1 MKITDVFS
9 AKALAFRVTQN
20 ASRLEAYLG
29 LTLFPFKKKLGLD
42 LKWFLG
48 SLGLPISLSPAT
60 FDTKDTIRARN
71 DISKEETEM
80 ALFRESMKISERDEQ
95 EIMRVQEASDPY
107 AQQVVDHIYRD
118 ADELVEGAYVVP
130 ERMIMQL
137 LAPTVDGSPRINI
150 AANGVTYTYNYDPN
164 GKYQKENCA
173 TVAVSW
179 SDTSNATPLTDVQT
193 AIGTVYK
200 ATGVRPTNLL
210 VSAKTM
216 GYLVSNA
223 QIRSAILAQNATANI
238 FMTKKLVKQI
248 FMEVLGVSVIEY
260 NKMFKTEGGVPT
272 QFYPDEFATL
282 FPDGALG
289 NTWFGTTPEER
300 TLIGN
305 SEANVHLVGD
315 TGITVTVSEK
325 VGPPVE
331 TLTTVSEV
339 VLPSYERMYETFAL
353 NLTAPVVPE
362 PEA

>member
-9 AKALAFRVTQN
+9 AKALAFRITK
-20 ASRLEAYLG
+20 ADSILESYLG
-29 LTLFPFKKKLGLD
+29 LTLFPIKKKLGLD
-42 LKWFLG
+42 LKWLIG
-48 SLGLPISLSPAT
+48 NLGLPISLSPAT

-80 ALFRESMKISERDEQ
+80 ALFRESMKVSERDEQ
-95 EIMRVQEASDPY
+95 EIMRVQESTDPY

-118 ADELVEGAYVVP
+118 ADVLVEGAYVVP

-150 AANGVTYTYNYDPN
+150 AANGTTYTYNYDPDK
-164 GKYQKENCA
+164 KYQKENYA
-173 TVAVSW
+173 KVSVSW
-179 SDTSNATPLTDVQT
+179 SDTENATPLTDVQT
-193 AIGTVYK
+193 AQDVVYK
-200 ATGVRPTNLL
+200 ATGIKPNNLL

-216 GYLVSNA
+216 GYLVANK
-223 QIRSAILAQNATANI
+223 QVRNAILAQNMTANI
-238 FMTKKLVKQI
+238 FMTKKLVKQV
-248 FMEVLGVSVIEY
+248 FLEVLGVSVIEY
-260 NKMFKTEGGVPT
+260 GKMFKTEAGVPT
-272 QFYPDEFATL
+272 KFYPDDFATL

-300 TLIGN
+300 TLMGN
-305 SEANVHLVGD
+305 SEANVSLVGN

-331 TLTTVSEV
+331 TITTVSEI

-353 NLTAPVVPE
+353 NLVAGE
-362 PEA
+362 